1 MKGRKLALWIAS
13 GAILLFVASQD
24 RLKAQA
30 PEAVQ
35 RVFVVNQPETQRI
48 RGEVTI
54 AEPIVGQVSV
64 TGPIPQ
70 GRALVIQDVEVPPVD
85 KATAPNL
92 VFGGTVNTE
101 GFVNMVVSLAGMQR
115 ATPTR
120 SGEVGVILLPA
131 EELPQRAWEEHG
143 EALFAV
149 ATSGQSKTGSLPYFA
164 SKPLQATV
172 AFPRYRVFFYN
183 NSDRTVLVTVYV
195 YLSG

>member
-1 MKGRKLALWIAS
+1 MEGRKLALWIAG

-24 RLKAQA
+24 GLKAQA
-30 PEAVQ
+30 GEAVQ
-35 RVFVVNQPETQRI
+35 RVFVVNQPETLRI

-70 GRALVIQDVEVPPVD
+70 GRALVIKDVEVPPVS

-120 SGEVGVILLPA
+120 SGEVGVILLPE

-149 ATSGQSKTGSLPYFA
+149 VTSGQSKTGSPPYFA
-164 SKPLQATV
+164 SEPLRATV
-172 AFPRYRVFFYN
+172 AFPRYRVFLYN
-183 NSDRTVLVTVYV
+183 NSDRTVLLTVYV